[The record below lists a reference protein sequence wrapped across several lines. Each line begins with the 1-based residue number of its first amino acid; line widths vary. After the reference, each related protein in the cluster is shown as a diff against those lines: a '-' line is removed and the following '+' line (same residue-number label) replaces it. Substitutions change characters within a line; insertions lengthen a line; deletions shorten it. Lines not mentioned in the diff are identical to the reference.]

1 MTRRVAEWSASCSK
15 HFTKDGIMSPSVT
28 DDRALALLAESVLNA
43 SPEEIVRVAVAN
55 GIDVAAL
62 ETKVRAMIDARV
74 AAAERSERTSFSVG
88 ETVALRSDPNRIG
101 VVTSITPSNR
111 ETRYGVFIDGR
122 METLYASQ
130 LLPAEISPAA
140 IGATVNELKARLT
153 ALQLAAPSLA
163 NLYSLQAGRID
174 FIPYQFRPV
183 LKFIR
188 ADRPRLL
195 VADEVGVGKTI
206 ESGLLL
212 RELQARRPLRS
223 VLIVCSKALVVEEK
237 WHREMRRFDEEF
249 VTLSSTDLRYC
260 LDQTDLDGEWPERYA
275 RAIMPFSLV
284 NENLLD
290 GYPRRGT
297 GRSKGL
303 TKLDTPPRFDL
314 LIVDEAHNARNTD
327 TNLYQGLRL
336 LADNAEA
343 VVLLTATPVQ
353 LGTGDLFSLLNL
365 LRPDLVIDR
374 PTFERMAAPNGDI
387 NAAVAAIRAGQAG
400 WQREALDHLGRAAA
414 TDWGRVM
421 LGPSPEYRSLTA
433 AIGET
438 RDDEGRVRLIHRAEA
453 LHSFSSMISRTRRRD
468 IGAFTTRKP
477 QTEAVPFTPEQK
489 AVHDAILEVQRA
501 VYERTHGSGPLGFLM
516 TTIRRQAASSLHGLV
531 PFLETILTRRMSEI
545 ERIEI
550 DDEALDTLDNG
561 VDTIRDEIDAVL
573 AQARLLP
580 ESDPKLDRL
589 LTIVAEKARM
599 VNPRLLVFSAF
610 RHTLAYLESALRR
623 QGVRVG
629 LIHGDIADEDRRALR
644 RAFALDSTDPDA
656 IDVLLS
662 SEVGSEGLDFQFCDA
677 LVNYDIPWNP
687 MRIEQRIGR
696 IDRYGQTSETVAIY
710 NFVTPGT
717 VDFDIY
723 DRCLLRIGIFERAV
737 GGSEA
742 ILGEIATRLQQV
754 AESFSL
760 TDSERS
766 ARLQQL
772 ADNEIRQIAETEALE
787 EREAELF
794 GVRISRRIDD
804 EVEKASSKW
813 LESEAL
819 ERLVSLHLE
828 RALEIGRTPISG
840 QGPVKTLRLSAE
852 ARRRLMPPRARGV
865 RPSPAEREWET
876 WLRGDRQMLGL
887 TFDRET
893 ANADRKLAFITS
905 VHPLTQ
911 TAARALAGD
920 EEIRVSLAA
929 SASGL
934 SAGSHPFA
942 IYQWQLVGLKEDAVL
957 VPVVADPDVARAF
970 MNLLLS
976 ARDVEA
982 AAPPVASMLEALD
995 SWHHELW
1002 LARRA
1007 AHIAETA
1014 EIARFRRDSL
1024 NASHKA
1030 RMAVLDEQLALVS
1043 EDRIRR
1049 MRTAQIA
1056 RAATDYKEALASL
1069 ARDEAR
1075 ADILARRVVAG
1086 VIELED

>member
-1 MTRRVAEWSASCSK
+1 
-15 HFTKDGIMSPSVT
+15 MSPSIT
-28 DDRALALLAESVLNA
+28 DDRALALLAEGVLDA

-55 GIDVAAL
+55 GVDVGAL
-62 ETKVRAMIDARV
+62 ERKVRTMIEARV
-74 AAAERSERTSFSVG
+74 AAAERSDPTTFSVG
-88 ETVALRSDPNRIG
+88 ETVALRSDPKRVG

-130 LLPAEISPAA
+130 LLPADIASAA
-140 IGATVNELKARLT
+140 IGATVNELNARLT
-153 ALQLAAPSLA
+153 AMQLAAPSLA

-183 LKFIR
+183 LKFVR

-195 VADEVGVGKTI
+195 IADEVGVGKTI
-206 ESGLLL
+206 EAGLLL
-212 RELQARRPLRS
+212 RELQARRHLRS
-223 VLIVCSKALVVEEK
+223 VLIVCSKALVIEEK
-237 WHREMRRFDEEF
+237 WQGEMRRFDEEF

-260 LDQTDLDGEWPERYA
+260 LEQTDLDGEWPERFA
-275 RAIMPFSLV
+275 RAILPFSLV
-284 NENLLD
+284 NENLLH
-290 GYPRRGT
+290 GHSTRRGAA
-297 GRSKGL
+297 RSKGL
-303 TKLDTPPRFDL
+303 VTLDAPPRFDL
-314 LIVDEAHNARNTD
+314 LIVDEAHNARNAD
-327 TNLYQGLRL
+327 THLHQGLRL

-374 PTFERMAAPNGDI
+374 PTFERMASPNGEV
-387 NAAVAAIRAGQAG
+387 NAAVAVIRAGRAG

-421 LGPSPEYRSLTA
+421 LAPSPEHRAVMA

-438 RDDEGRVRLIHRAEA
+438 RDDEGRVRLIHRVEA
-453 LHSFSSMISRTRRRD
+453 LHSFASMISRTRRRD

-477 QTEAVPFTPEQK
+477 RTEAVPFTPEQQ

-501 VYERTHGSGPLGFLM
+501 VYQRTHGAGPLGFLM
-516 TTIRRQAASSLHGLV
+516 TTIRRQAASSLHGIV
-531 PFLETILTRRMSEI
+531 PFLETILTRRLSEI
-545 ERIEI
+545 ERVEI
-550 DDEALDTLDNG
+550 DDVALDALDNG
-561 VDTIRDEIDAVL
+561 IDAIRDEVAGVL
-573 AQARLLP
+573 AQARRLP
-580 ESDPKLDRL
+580 ESDPKLERL
-589 LTIVAEKARM
+589 LSIVAEKAMMTNR
-599 VNPRLLVFSAF
+599 RLLVFSAF
-610 RHTLAYLESALRR
+610 RHTLTYLERALRR

-629 LIHGDIADEDRRALR
+629 LIHGDVDGGDRRALR
-644 RAFALDSTDPDA
+644 RAFALDPTDPDA
-656 IDVLLS
+656 VDVLLS

-696 IDRYGQTSETVAIY
+696 IDRYGQASETVAIY

-717 VDFDIY
+717 IDFDIY
-723 DRCLLRIGIFERAV
+723 DRCLLRIGIFEHAI

-754 AESFSL
+754 AEDFSL
-760 TDSERS
+760 TKDERN

-794 GVRISRRIDD
+794 GIRIARRIDD
-804 EVEKASSKW
+804 EIAKASNRW
-813 LESEAL
+813 LEPAAL
-819 ERLVSLHLE
+819 ERLVGLHLE
-828 RALEIGRTPISG
+828 RTLEVGRTPIAG
-840 QGPVKTLRLSAE
+840 QGPVRTLRLSAE
-852 ARRRLMPPRARGV
+852 ARRRLIPARARGA
-865 RPSPAEREWET
+865 RPNLAEREWEA
-876 WLRGDRQMLGL
+876 WLRGDQQTLAL

-893 ANADRKLAFITS
+893 ANADRKLAFITP

-911 TAARALAGD
+911 AAARGLAGD
-920 EEIRVSLAA
+920 EEVHVSLAA
-929 SASGL
+929 QAYGLPSG
-934 SAGSHPFA
+934 AHPFA
-942 IYQWQLVGLKEDAVL
+942 IYLWQLVGLKEDAIL
-957 VPVVADPDVARAF
+957 VPVVADPEVARAF
-970 MNLLLS
+970 MDLLLS
-976 ARDVEA
+976 ARDAESA
-982 AAPPVASMLEALD
+982 SPPTVSMLDALD
-995 SWHHELW
+995 SWHHEQW

-1007 AHIAETA
+1007 THIAETA

-1024 NASHKA
+1024 DASHRA
-1030 RMAVLDEQLALVS
+1030 RMAVLEEQLALAS
-1043 EDRIRR
+1043 EERIRR

-1056 RAATDYKEALASL
+1056 RATTDHKEALASL

-1075 ADILARRVVAG
+1075 ADILARRVAAG
-1086 VIELED
+1086 VIELEG

>member
-1 MTRRVAEWSASCSK
+1 
-15 HFTKDGIMSPSVT
+15 MSPKVT
-28 DDRALALLAESVLNA
+28 DDRALALLAEGVLDA
-43 SPEEIVRVAVAN
+43 SPDEIVRVAVAH
-55 GIDVAAL
+55 GVDVTAL
-62 ETKVRAMIDARV
+62 EKKVRAMIDARV
-74 AAAERSERTSFSVG
+74 AAAERSERTSFSIG
-88 ETVALRSDPNRIG
+88 QTVALRSDPKRVG
-101 VVTSITPSNR
+101 VVTSVTPSNR
-111 ETRYGVFIDGR
+111 ETRYGVFVDGR

-130 LLPAEISPAA
+130 LLPADIAPAA
-140 IGATVNELKARLT
+140 IGATVSELNARLS

-183 LKFIR
+183 LQFIR

-206 ESGLLL
+206 EAGLLL

-249 VTLSSTDLRYC
+249 VTLTGTDLRHC
-260 LDQTDLDGEWPERYA
+260 LDQTDLDGEWPERFA
-275 RAIMPFSLV
+275 RAILPFSLV
-284 NENLLD
+284 TENLLF
-290 GYPRRGT
+290 GYPTRG
-297 GRSKGL
+297 GARSKGL
-303 TKLDTPPRFDL
+303 ATLDTPPRFDL

-374 PTFERMAAPNGDI
+374 PTFERMAAPNGEI
-387 NAAVAAIRAGQAG
+387 NAAVAAIRGGQDG
-400 WQREALDHLGRAAA
+400 WQTEALDHLGRAAA

-421 LGPSPEYRSLTA
+421 LGPSPEYRALTV
-433 AIGET
+433 AIGAT
-438 RDDEGRVRLIHRAEA
+438 CDDEGRVRLIHRTEA
-453 LHSFSSMISRTRRRD
+453 LHSFASMISRTRRRD

-477 QTEAVPFTPEQK
+477 RTEAVPFTTEQQ
-489 AVHDAILEVQRA
+489 AVHDAILDVQRA
-501 VYERTHGSGPLGFLM
+501 VYQRTHGSGPLGFLM

-531 PFLETILTRRMSEI
+531 PFLETILTRRLSEI
-545 ERIEI
+545 ERVEI
-550 DDEALDTLDNG
+550 DDEAVEALDNG
-561 VDTIRDEIDAVL
+561 VDAIRAEIAAVL

-580 ESDPKLDRL
+580 QTDPKLDRL
-589 LTIVAEKARM
+589 LTLVAEKGTMANR
-599 VNPRLLVFSAF
+599 RLLVFSAF
-610 RHTLAYLESALRR
+610 RHTLAYLETALRG

-629 LIHGDIADEDRRALR
+629 LIHGNVGDDDRRELR
-644 RAFALDSTDPDA
+644 RAFAFEPGDPDA

-662 SEVGSEGLDFQFCDA
+662 SEVGSEGLDFQFCDG

-696 IDRYGQTSETVAIY
+696 IDRYGQASDTVAIY

-723 DRCLLRIGIFERAV
+723 DRCLLRIGIFERAI

-754 AESFSL
+754 AEDFSL
-760 TDSERS
+760 TESERG

-772 ADNEIRQIAETEALE
+772 ADNEIRHIAETEALE

-794 GVRISRRIDD
+794 GVRISRHIDD
-804 EVEKASSKW
+804 EIAEASSRW
-813 LESEAL
+813 LEPSAL
-819 ERLVSLHLE
+819 ERLVGLHLE
-828 RALEIGRTPISG
+828 RTLEVGRTPILG

-852 ARRRLMPPRARGV
+852 ARRRLVPPRTRGV
-865 RPSPAEREWET
+865 RPSLAEREWEA
-876 WLRGDRQMLGL
+876 WLRGDQQTLGL

-893 ANADRKLAFITS
+893 ANADRRLAFVTP

-911 TAARALAGD
+911 AAARALASDD
-920 EEIRVSLAA
+920 EVHVSLAA
-929 SASGL
+929 LAPGL
-934 SAGSHPFA
+934 PPGAHPFA
-942 IYQWQLVGLKEDAVL
+942 IYQWQLVGLKEDAIL
-957 VPVVADPDVARAF
+957 VPVVADPEVARAF
-970 MNLLLS
+970 TDLLIS
-976 ARDVEA
+976 ARDAESPS
-982 AAPPVASMLEALD
+982 PPTLSMLEALD

-1007 AHIAETA
+1007 AHIADAA
-1014 EIARFRRDSL
+1014 EVARFRRDSL
-1024 NASHKA
+1024 SASHRA
-1030 RMAVLDEQLALVS
+1030 RMAVLQEQLSLAS
-1043 EDRIRR
+1043 EERIRR

-1056 RAATDYKEALASL
+1056 RAAADHSEALATL

-1075 ADILARRVVAG
+1075 ADILARRVAAG
-1086 VIELED
+1086 VIVLGA

>member
-1 MTRRVAEWSASCSK
+1 
-15 HFTKDGIMSPSVT
+15 VT
-28 DDRALALLAESVLNA
+28 A
-43 SPEEIVRVAVAN
+43 
-55 GIDVAAL
+55 
-62 ETKVRAMIDARV
+62 
-74 AAAERSERTSFSVG
+74 
-88 ETVALRSDPNRIG
+88 
-101 VVTSITPSNR
+101 ITPSNR

-130 LLPAEISPAA
+130 LMAADIAPAA
-140 IGATVNELKARLT
+140 IGATVSELHARLT
-153 ALQLAAPSLA
+153 ALQLATPSLA

-183 LKFIR
+183 LQFIR

-206 ESGLLL
+206 EAGLLL

-249 VTLSSTDLRYC
+249 ITLSGTDLRYC
-260 LDQTDLDGEWPERYA
+260 LDQTDLEGEWPERYA
-275 RAIMPFSLV
+275 RAILPFSLV
-284 NENLLD
+284 TENLLH
-290 GYPRRGT
+290 GYPTRG

-303 TKLDTPPRFDL
+303 ATLDAPPRFDL
-314 LIVDEAHNARNTD
+314 LVVDEAHNARNTD
-327 TNLYQGLRL
+327 TNLYQGLRI

-374 PTFERMAAPNGDI
+374 STFQRMAAPNGAI
-387 NAAVAAIRAGQAG
+387 NAAVAAIRAGRAG
-400 WQREALDHLGRAAA
+400 WQGEALEHLGGAAA

-421 LGPSPEYRSLTA
+421 LAPSPEYRALTA

-438 RDDEGRVRLIHRAEA
+438 RDDEARVRLIHRTEA
-453 LHSFSSMISRTRRRD
+453 LHSFASMISRTRRRD

-477 QTEAVPFTPEQK
+477 RTEAVPFTTEQQ
-489 AVHDAILEVQRA
+489 AVHDAILGVQRA
-501 VYERTHGSGPLGFLM
+501 VYQRTHGSGPLGFLM

-531 PFLETILTRRMSEI
+531 PFLETILTRRLSEI
-545 ERIEI
+545 ERVEI
-550 DDEALDTLDNG
+550 DDDVDALDNG
-561 VDTIRDEIDAVL
+561 VDTIRDEIAEVL
-573 AQARLLP
+573 VQARLLP
-580 ESDPKLDRL
+580 QTDPKLDRL
-589 LTIVAEKARM
+589 LVIVAEKGTMANR
-599 VNPRLLVFSAF
+599 RLLVFSAF
-610 RHTLAYLESALRR
+610 RHTLSYLETALRR
-623 QGVRVG
+623 EGVRVG
-629 LIHGDIADEDRRALR
+629 MIHGDVADDDRRELR
-644 RAFALDSTDPDA
+644 RAFALEPDDPDA

-696 IDRYGQTSETVAIY
+696 IDRYGQASETVAIY
-710 NFVTPGT
+710 NLVTPGT

-723 DRCLLRIGIFERAV
+723 DRCLLRIGIFERAI

-754 AESFSL
+754 AEDFSL

-794 GVRISRRIDD
+794 GVRVARRIDD
-804 EVEKASSKW
+804 EIAKASSWW
-813 LESEAL
+813 LEPAAL
-819 ERLVSLHLE
+819 ERLVGLHLE
-828 RALEIGRTPISG
+828 RTLEVGRTPILG

-852 ARRRLMPPRARGV
+852 ARRRLAPPRSRGL
-865 RPSPAEREWET
+865 RPSLAEREWEA
-876 WLRGDRQMLGL
+876 WLRGEQQTLGL

-893 ANADRKLAFITS
+893 ANTARRLAFITP
-905 VHPLTQ
+905 VHPLIQ
-911 TAARALAGD
+911 AAARALAGD
-920 EEIRVSLAA
+920 EEVHVSLAA
-929 SASGL
+929 NANGL
-934 SAGSHPFA
+934 PPGAHPFA
-942 IYQWQLVGLKEDAVL
+942 IYQWQLVGLKEDAIL
-957 VPVVADPDVARAF
+957 VPVVADPEVARAF
-970 MNLLLS
+970 MELLLS
-976 ARDVEA
+976 ARDAESA
-982 AAPPVASMLEALD
+982 FPPTASMLDALD
-995 SWHHELW
+995 GWHHELW
-1002 LARRA
+1002 LERRA
-1007 AHIAETA
+1007 AHIAAAA

-1024 NASHKA
+1024 NASHRA
-1030 RMAVLDEQLALVS
+1030 RMTVLEEQLAQAS
-1043 EDRIRR
+1043 EERIRR
-1049 MRTAQIA
+1049 MRTGQIA
-1056 RAATDYKEALASL
+1056 RAAADHSEALANL

-1075 ADILARRVVAG
+1075 ADILARRVAVG
-1086 VIELED
+1086 VIELEG

>member
-1 MTRRVAEWSASCSK
+1 MNPKV
-15 HFTKDGIMSPSVT
+15 F
-28 DDRALALLAESVLNA
+28 DDRALALLAEGVLEA
-43 SPEEIVRVAVAN
+43 SPDEIVRVAVAH
-55 GIDVAAL
+55 GVDVAAL
-62 ETKVRAMIDARV
+62 EKKVRAMIAARV
-74 AAAERSERTSFSVG
+74 DAAEKSERTSFSIG
-88 ETVALRSDPNRIG
+88 ETVALRSDPKRVG
-101 VVTSITPSNR
+101 VVTSVTRSNR
-111 ETRYGVFIDGR
+111 ETRYGVFIEGR
-122 METLYASQ
+122 METLYSSQ
-130 LLPAEISPAA
+130 LLPADIAPEA
-140 IGATVNELKARLT
+140 IGATLNELNARLS

-183 LKFIR
+183 LQFIR

-206 ESGLLL
+206 EAGLLL

-237 WHREMRRFDEEF
+237 WHREMRRFDEDF
-249 VTLSSTDLRYC
+249 MALSGTDLRHC

-275 RAIMPFSLV
+275 RAILPFSLV
-284 NENLLD
+284 TENLLF
-290 GYPRRGT
+290 GYPMRGG

-303 TKLDTPPRFDL
+303 ATLDTPPRFDL

-374 PTFERMAAPNGDI
+374 PTFERMAAPNSDI
-387 NAAVAAIRAGQAG
+387 NAAVAAIRSGQSG
-400 WQREALDHLGRAAA
+400 WQSNALDHLNLAAE

-421 LGPSPEYRSLTA
+421 LGPSPEYRALTA
-433 AIGET
+433 AIADT
-438 RDDEGRVRLIHRAEA
+438 WDDEGRVRLIHRTEE
-453 LHSFSSMISRTRRRD
+453 LHSFASMISRTRRRD

-477 QTEAVPFTPEQK
+477 RTEAVPFTAEQQ
-489 AVHDAILEVQRA
+489 AVHDAVLDVQRA
-501 VYERTHGSGPLGFLM
+501 VYQRTHGSGPLGFLM

-531 PFLETILTRRMSEI
+531 PFLETILTRRLSEI
-545 ERIEI
+545 ERVEI
-550 DDEALDTLDNG
+550 DDEAVDTLDNG
-561 VDTIRDEIDAVL
+561 VDAIRDEIAAVL

-580 ESDPKLDRL
+580 KTDPKLDRL
-589 LTIVAEKARM
+589 LSIVAEKGAM
-599 VNPRLLVFSAF
+599 PNKRLLVFSAF
-610 RHTLAYLESALRR
+610 RHTLAYLDTALRR

-629 LIHGDIADEDRRALR
+629 MIHGNVGDDDRRELR
-644 RAFALDSTDPDA
+644 RAFALKPEDPYA
-656 IDVLLS
+656 IDILLS
-662 SEVGSEGLDFQFCDA
+662 SEVGSEGLDFQFCDG

-696 IDRYGQTSETVAIY
+696 IDRYGQASETVAIY

-717 VDFDIY
+717 VDFEIY
-723 DRCLLRIGIFERAV
+723 DRCLMRIGIFERAI

-754 AESFSL
+754 AEDFSL
-760 TDSERS
+760 TESERS

-772 ADNEIRQIAETEALE
+772 ADNEIRAIAETEALE

-794 GVRISRRIDD
+794 GVHISRRIDD
-804 EVEKASSKW
+804 EIAKASSRW
-813 LESEAL
+813 LEPAAL
-819 ERLVSLHLE
+819 ERLVGLHLE
-828 RALEIGRTPISG
+828 RALEVGRAPILG

-852 ARRRLMPPRARGV
+852 ARRRLAPPRARGL
-865 RPSPAEREWET
+865 RPGLAEREWEA
-876 WLRGDRQMLGL
+876 WLRGDQQTLSL

-893 ANADRKLAFITS
+893 ANADRKLAFITP

-911 TAARALAGD
+911 AAARTLAGD
-920 EEIRVSLAA
+920 EEVHVSLVVQAP
-929 SASGL
+929 GL
-934 SAGSHPFA
+934 PPGAHPFA
-942 IYQWQLVGLKEDAVL
+942 IYQWQLVGLKEDAIL
-957 VPVVADPDVARAF
+957 VPVVADAEVARTF
-970 MNLLLS
+970 LDLLL
-976 ARDVEA
+976 AAQDAEA
-982 AAPPVASMLEALD
+982 ASPPTSSMLEALD

-1002 LARRA
+1002 LTQRA
-1007 AHIAETA
+1007 AHIDSAA

-1024 NASHKA
+1024 NASHRA
-1030 RMAVLDEQLALVS
+1030 RMAVLGEQLSLAS
-1043 EDRIRR
+1043 EERIRR
-1049 MRTAQIA
+1049 MRAAQIA
-1056 RAATDYKEALASL
+1056 RATVDHNEALANL

-1075 ADILARRVVAG
+1075 ADILARRVAAG
-1086 VIELED
+1086 VIEVEG

>member
-1 MTRRVAEWSASCSK
+1 
-15 HFTKDGIMSPSVT
+15 MSPSVT
-28 DDRALALLAESVLNA
+28 DDRALAILAESVLDA
-43 SPEEIVRVAVAN
+43 SPEEIVRVAIAN
-55 GIDVAAL
+55 GVDVAAL
-62 ETKVRAMIDARV
+62 ETKVRAMIESRV
-74 AAAERSERTSFSVG
+74 AAAERSERTGFSVG
-88 ETVALRSDPNRIG
+88 ETVALRSDPKRVG
-101 VVTSITPSNR
+101 VVTSIAPSNR
-111 ETRYGVFIDGR
+111 ETRYGVFVDGR
-122 METLYASQ
+122 MATLYASQ
-130 LLPAEISPAA
+130 LLPTDIAPMAMS
-140 IGATVNELKARLT
+140 ATVNELNARLT

-206 ESGLLL
+206 EAGLLQ

-249 VTLSSTDLRYC
+249 VALSSAELRHC

-275 RAIMPFSLV
+275 RAILPFSLV
-284 NENLLD
+284 NENLLY
-290 GYPRRGT
+290 GYPTRRGL
-297 GRSKGL
+297 RSKGL
-303 TKLDTPPRFDL
+303 ATLETPPRFDL

-327 TNLYQGLRL
+327 TNLHQGLRL

-374 PTFERMAAPNGDI
+374 PTFERMAAPNGEI
-387 NAAVAAIRAGQAG
+387 NAAVAAIRGGRAG
-400 WQREALDHLGRAAA
+400 WQRDALDHLGQAAA

-421 LGPSPEYRSLTA
+421 LGPSPEYRALTA
-433 AIGET
+433 AISET
-438 RDDEGRVRLIHRAEA
+438 RDDEGRVRLTHRAEA
-453 LHSFSSMISRTRRRD
+453 LHSFASMISRTRRRD

-477 QTEAVPFTPEQK
+477 RTEAVPFTPEQQ

-501 VYERTHGSGPLGFLM
+501 VYQRTHGAGPLGFLM

-531 PFLETILTRRMSEI
+531 PFLETILTRRLSEI
-545 ERIEI
+545 ERVEI
-550 DDEALDTLDNG
+550 DVEAVDGLDNG
-561 VDTIRDEIDAVL
+561 VDEIREEIAVVL
-573 AQARLLP
+573 AQARHLP
-580 ESDPKLDRL
+580 ETDPKLDRL
-589 LTIVAEKARM
+589 LTIVAEKGLM
-599 VNPRLLVFSAF
+599 VNRRLLVFSAF
-610 RHTLAYLESALRR
+610 RHTLTYLESALRQ

-629 LIHGDIADEDRRALR
+629 LIHGNVADDDRRALR
-644 RAFALDSTDPDA
+644 RAFALEPTDPDA

-696 IDRYGQTSETVAIY
+696 IDRYGQASETVAIY
-710 NFVTPGT
+710 NLVTPGT

-723 DRCLLRIGIFERAV
+723 ERCLLRIGIFERAI

-754 AESFSL
+754 AEDFSL
-760 TDSERS
+760 TETERS
-766 ARLQQL
+766 ARFKQL
-772 ADNEIRQIAETEALE
+772 ADNEIRQLAETEALE

-804 EVEKASSKW
+804 EIAKASSRW
-813 LESEAL
+813 LEPAAL

-828 RALEIGRTPISG
+828 RTLEVGRTPISG

-852 ARRRLMPPRARGV
+852 SRRRLVPPRSRGL
-865 RPSPAEREWET
+865 RPSLAEREWEA
-876 WLRGDRQMLGL
+876 WLRGDQQTLAL

-893 ANADRKLAFITS
+893 ANTDRRLAFITP

-911 TAARALAGD
+911 AAARALAGD
-920 EEIRVSLAA
+920 EEVHVSLAA
-929 SASGL
+929 PASGL
-934 SAGSHPFA
+934 RAGAHPFA
-942 IYQWQLVGLKEDAVL
+942 IYQWQLVGLKEDAIL
-957 VPVVADPDVARAF
+957 VPVVADPDVSHAF
-970 MNLLLS
+970 MDLLLT
-976 ARDVEA
+976 ARDAESS
-982 AAPPVASMLEALD
+982 APPTASMLEALD

-1007 AHIAETA
+1007 AHISETA

-1024 NASHKA
+1024 NASHRA
-1030 RMAVLDEQLALVS
+1030 RMAVLEEQLAFAS
-1043 EDRIRR
+1043 EERIRR

-1056 RAATDYKEALASL
+1056 RAAVDNKEVLAGL

-1075 ADILARRVVAG
+1075 ADILARRVAAG
-1086 VIELED
+1086 VIELEG

>member
-1 MTRRVAEWSASCSK
+1 
-15 HFTKDGIMSPSVT
+15 MSPSVT
-28 DDRALALLAESVLNA
+28 DDRTLALLAEGVLDA
-43 SPEEIVRVAVAN
+43 SPEDIVRVAVAN
-55 GIDVAAL
+55 GVDVAAL
-62 ETKVRAMIDARV
+62 ETKVRAMIAARM
-74 AAAERSERTSFSVG
+74 AAAELSERVSFSVG
-88 ETVALRSDPNRIG
+88 ETVALRSDPKRVG

-122 METLYASQ
+122 VETLYASQ
-130 LLPAEISPAA
+130 LLPADIAPAA
-140 IGATVNELKARLT
+140 IGATVNELNARLT

-174 FIPYQFRPV
+174 FISYQFRPV

-206 ESGLLL
+206 EAGLLL

-249 VTLSSTDLRYC
+249 VALSSTDLRHC

-275 RAIMPFSLV
+275 RAILPFSLV
-284 NENLLD
+284 NENLVH
-290 GYPRRGT
+290 GFPTRRGRA
-297 GRSKGL
+297 RSKGL
-303 TKLDTPPRFDL
+303 VTLDTPPRFDL

-327 TNLYQGLRL
+327 TNLYHGLRL

-374 PTFERMAAPNGDI
+374 PTFERMAAPNSEI
-387 NAAVAAIRAGQAG
+387 NAAVAAIRAGRAR
-400 WQREALDHLGRAAA
+400 WQQEALDHLSRAAA

-421 LGPSPEYRSLTA
+421 LGPSPEYRAVTA
-433 AIGET
+433 AIRET
-438 RDDEGRVRLIHRAEA
+438 RDDDGRVRLIHRSEA
-453 LHSFSSMISRTRRRD
+453 LHSFASMISRTRRRD

-477 QTEAVPFTPEQK
+477 RTEAVPFTLEQQ

-501 VYERTHGSGPLGFLM
+501 VYQRTHGSGPLGFLM
-516 TTIRRQAASSLHGLV
+516 TTIRRQAASSLQGLV
-531 PFLETILTRRMSEI
+531 PFLETILTRRLSEI
-545 ERIEI
+545 ERVEI
-550 DDEALDTLDNG
+550 DDEAMDALDAG
-561 VDTIRDEIDAVL
+561 VDAIKNDIAAVL

-580 ESDPKLDRL
+580 EGDPKLDRL
-589 LTIVAEKARM
+589 LSIVAEKGRM
-599 VNPRLLVFSAF
+599 ANRRLLVFSAF
-610 RHTLAYLESALRR
+610 RHTLNYLETALRR
-623 QGVRVG
+623 QGIRVG
-629 LIHGDIADEDRRALR
+629 LIHGDIVDDDRRALR
-644 RAFALDSTDPDA
+644 RAFALAPTDLDA
-656 IDVLLS
+656 VDVLLS

-696 IDRYGQTSETVAIY
+696 IDRYGQASETVAIY
-710 NFVTPGT
+710 NLVTPGT

-723 DRCLLRIGIFERAV
+723 ERCLLRIGIFERAI

-754 AESFSL
+754 AEDFSL
-760 TDSERS
+760 TDGERS

-787 EREAELF
+787 EHEAELF

-804 EVEKASSKW
+804 EIARASSHW
-813 LESEAL
+813 LEPAAL

-828 RALEIGRTPISG
+828 RTLEVGRTPISG
-840 QGPVKTLRLSAE
+840 QGPIKTLRLSAE
-852 ARRRLMPPRARGV
+852 ARRRLVPSRARGV
-865 RPSPAEREWET
+865 RPSLAERDWEA
-876 WLRGDRQMLGL
+876 WLRGDQQMLGL
-887 TFDRET
+887 TFDQEA
-893 ANADRKLAFITS
+893 ANADRKLAFITP

-911 TAARALAGD
+911 AAARALVGD
-920 EEIRVSLAA
+920 EEVHVSLAA
-929 SASGL
+929 PASGL
-934 SAGSHPFA
+934 ALGAHPFA
-942 IYQWQLVGLKEDAVL
+942 IYQWQLVGLKEDAIL
-957 VPVVADPDVARAF
+957 VPVVADIDVAHAI
-970 MNLLLS
+970 MELLLA
-976 ARDVEA
+976 ARDTTSAV
-982 AAPPVASMLEALD
+982 PPTASMLEALD

-1014 EIARFRRDSL
+1014 EIARFRRNSL
-1024 NASHKA
+1024 DVSHRA
-1030 RMAVLDEQLALVS
+1030 RMAVLEEQLSLAS
-1043 EDRIRR
+1043 EERIRR

-1056 RAATDYKEALASL
+1056 RAAADHQEALANL
-1069 ARDEAR
+1069 ARDEER
-1075 ADILARRVVAG
+1075 ADILARRVAAG
-1086 VIELED
+1086 VIELEAD

>member
-1 MTRRVAEWSASCSK
+1 
-15 HFTKDGIMSPSVT
+15 MSPKVS
-28 DDRALALLAESVLNA
+28 DDRALALLAEGILDA
-43 SPEEIVRVAVAN
+43 SADEIVRVAVTN
-55 GIDVAAL
+55 GVDVAAL
-62 ETKVRAMIDARV
+62 EKKVRAMIEDRV
-74 AAAERSERTSFSVG
+74 AASEKLERTSFHIG
-88 ETVALRSDPNRIG
+88 ETVALRSDPQRVG
-101 VVTSITPSNR
+101 VITSITPSNR
-111 ETRYGVFIDGR
+111 ATRYGVFIDGR
-122 METLYASQ
+122 METLYGTQ
-130 LLPAEISPAA
+130 LLAADIAPAA
-140 IGATVNELKARLT
+140 IGASVNELNARLS

-183 LKFIR
+183 LQFIR

-206 ESGLLL
+206 EAGLLL

-237 WHREMRRFDEEF
+237 WHREMRRFDEDF
-249 VTLSSTDLRYC
+249 VTLSGTDLRHC
-260 LDQTDLDGEWPERYA
+260 LDQTIWTGSGQSASAVRSCLSHWSPKTCSSVIR
-275 RAIMPFSLV
+275 L
-284 NENLLD
+284 
-290 GYPRRGT
+290 RG
-297 GRSKGL
+297 GARSKGL
-303 TKLDTPPRFDL
+303 ATLDTPPRFDL

-374 PTFERMAAPNGDI
+374 PTFERMAEPNSEI
-387 NAAVAAIRAGQAG
+387 NAAVAAIRSGHPG
-400 WQREALDHLGRAAA
+400 WQNEALDHLGRAAA

-421 LGPSPEYRSLTA
+421 LGPSPEYRALSA

-438 RDDEGRVRLIHRAEA
+438 RDDEGRVRLIHRTEA
-453 LHSFSSMISRTRRRD
+453 LHSFASMISRTRRRD

-477 QTEAVPFTPEQK
+477 RTEAVPFTAEQR
-489 AVHDAILEVQRA
+489 AVHDAILGVQRA
-501 VYERTHGSGPLGFLM
+501 VYQRAHGSGPLGFLM

-531 PFLETILTRRMSEI
+531 PFLETILTRRLSEI
-545 ERIEI
+545 ERVEI
-550 DDEALDTLDNG
+550 DNEAVDALDNG
-561 VDTIRDEIDAVL
+561 VDAIRDEIATVL

-580 ESDPKLDRL
+580 QTDPKLDRL
-589 LTIVAEKARM
+589 LTIVAEKGTMANR
-599 VNPRLLVFSAF
+599 RLLVFSAF
-610 RHTLAYLESALRR
+610 RHTLAYLETALRQR
-623 QGVRVG
+623 GVRVG
-629 LIHGDIADEDRRALR
+629 MIHGNVGDDDRRALR
-644 RAFALDSTDPDA
+644 RAFAFEPGDPDA

-662 SEVGSEGLDFQFCDA
+662 SEVGSEGLDFQFCDG

-696 IDRYGQTSETVAIY
+696 IDRYGQASDTVAIY

-723 DRCLLRIGIFERAV
+723 DRCLLRIGIFERAI

-754 AESFSL
+754 AEDFSL
-760 TDSERS
+760 TESERS

-772 ADNEIRQIAETEALE
+772 ADNEIRHIAETEALE

-794 GVRISRRIDD
+794 GVRISRHIDD
-804 EVEKASSKW
+804 EIAKASSRW
-813 LESEAL
+813 LEPSAL
-819 ERLVSLHLE
+819 ERLVGLHLE
-828 RALEIGRTPISG
+828 RTLEVGRTPILG

-852 ARRRLMPPRARGV
+852 ARRRLVPPRTRGV
-865 RPSPAEREWET
+865 RPSLAEREWEA
-876 WLRGDRQMLGL
+876 WLRGDQQTLGL

-893 ANADRKLAFITS
+893 ANSDRRLAFVTP

-911 TAARALAGD
+911 AAARALASDD
-920 EEIRVSLAA
+920 EVHVSLAA
-929 SASGL
+929 HAPGL
-934 SAGSHPFA
+934 PPGAHPFA
-942 IYQWQLVGLKEDAVL
+942 IYQWQLVGLKEDAIL
-957 VPVVADPDVARAF
+957 VPVVADPEVAHAF
-970 MNLLLS
+970 TDLLIS
-976 ARDVEA
+976 ARDTESA
-982 AAPPVASMLEALD
+982 SPPTLSMLEALD
-995 SWHHELW
+995 GWHHELW
-1002 LARRA
+1002 LTRRA
-1007 AHIAETA
+1007 THIADAA

-1024 NASHKA
+1024 NASHRA
-1030 RMAVLDEQLALVS
+1030 RMAVLEEQLSLAS
-1043 EDRIRR
+1043 EERIRR

-1056 RAATDYKEALASL
+1056 RAAADHNEALATL

-1075 ADILARRVVAG
+1075 ADILARRVAAG
-1086 VIELED
+1086 VIVLGA

>member
-1 MTRRVAEWSASCSK
+1 
-15 HFTKDGIMSPSVT
+15 MSPKVT
-28 DDRALALLAESVLNA
+28 DDRALALLAEGILDA
-43 SPEEIVRVAVAN
+43 SADEIVRVAVAN
-55 GIDVAAL
+55 GVDVAAL
-62 ETKVRAMIDARV
+62 EKKVRAMIENRV
-74 AAAERSERTSFSVG
+74 ATIEKSERTSFSIG
-88 ETVALRSDPNRIG
+88 ETVTLRSDPKRVG

-111 ETRYGVFIDGR
+111 ETRYGVFVDGR

-130 LLPAEISPAA
+130 LQPTDIAPAV
-140 IGATVNELKARLT
+140 IGGTVNELNARLS

-183 LKFIR
+183 LQFIR

-206 ESGLLL
+206 EAGLLL

-237 WHREMRRFDEEF
+237 WHREMRRFDEDF
-249 VTLSSTDLRYC
+249 VTLSGTDLRHC
-260 LDQTDLDGEWPERYA
+260 LDQTDLDGEWPERFA
-275 RAIMPFSLV
+275 RAILPFSLV
-284 NENLLD
+284 TENLLF
-290 GYPRRGT
+290 GYPTRG
-297 GRSKGL
+297 GARSKGL
-303 TKLDTPPRFDL
+303 ATLDTPPRFDL

-374 PTFERMAAPNGDI
+374 PTFERMAAPNSET
-387 NAAVAAIRAGQAG
+387 NAAVAAIRSGQVG
-400 WQREALDHLGRAAA
+400 WQSEALDHLGRAAA

-421 LGPSPEYRSLTA
+421 LGPSPEYRALTA

-438 RDDEGRVRLIHRAEA
+438 RDDEGRVRLIHRTEA
-453 LHSFSSMISRTRRRD
+453 LHSFASMISRTRRRD

-477 QTEAVPFTPEQK
+477 RTEAVPFTVEQQ
-489 AVHDAILEVQRA
+489 AVHDAILDVQRA
-501 VYERTHGSGPLGFLM
+501 VYQRTHGAGPLGFLM

-531 PFLETILTRRMSEI
+531 PFLETILTRRLSEI
-545 ERIEI
+545 ERVEI
-550 DDEALDTLDNG
+550 DDEAVDALDNG
-561 VDTIRDEIDAVL
+561 VDAIRDEIAAVL

-580 ESDPKLDRL
+580 QTDPKLDRL
-589 LTIVAEKARM
+589 LTIVAEKGVMPNR
-599 VNPRLLVFSAF
+599 RLLVFSAF

-629 LIHGDIADEDRRALR
+629 LIHGNVGDDDRRELR
-644 RAFALDSTDPDA
+644 RAFAFEPGNPHA

-696 IDRYGQTSETVAIY
+696 IDRYGQASETVAIY

-723 DRCLLRIGIFERAV
+723 DRCLLRIGIFERAI

-754 AESFSL
+754 AEDFSL
-760 TDSERS
+760 TESERS

-772 ADNEIRQIAETEALE
+772 ADNEIRHIAETEALE

-794 GVRISRRIDD
+794 GVRISRHIDD
-804 EVEKASSKW
+804 EIAKASSRW
-813 LESEAL
+813 LEPAAL
-819 ERLVSLHLE
+819 ERLVGLHLE
-828 RALEIGRTPISG
+828 RTLEVGRTPILG
-840 QGPVKTLRLSAE
+840 QGSVKTLRLSAE
-852 ARRRLMPPRARGV
+852 ARRRLVPPRTRGV
-865 RPSPAEREWET
+865 RPSLAEREWEA
-876 WLRGDRQMLGL
+876 WLRGDQQTLGL

-893 ANADRKLAFITS
+893 ANADRKLAFVTP

-911 TAARALAGD
+911 AAARALASD
-920 EEIRVSLAA
+920 EEVHVSLAVHA
-929 SASGL
+929 AGL
-934 SAGSHPFA
+934 PPGTHPFA
-942 IYQWQLVGLKEDAVL
+942 IYQWQLVGLKEDAIL
-957 VPVVADPDVARAF
+957 VPVVADPEVARVF
-970 MNLLLS
+970 MDFLIS
-976 ARDVEA
+976 ARDAESA
-982 AAPPVASMLEALD
+982 SLPTSSMLEALD
-995 SWHHELW
+995 GWHHELW

-1007 AHIAETA
+1007 AHIADAA

-1024 NASHKA
+1024 NASHRA
-1030 RMAVLDEQLALVS
+1030 RMAVLEEQLALAS
-1043 EDRIRR
+1043 EERIRR

-1056 RAATDYKEALASL
+1056 RAAADHNEALTIL

-1075 ADILARRVVAG
+1075 ADILARRVAAG
-1086 VIELED
+1086 VIELEA

>member
-1 MTRRVAEWSASCSK
+1 
-15 HFTKDGIMSPSVT
+15 MSPKVS
-28 DDRALALLAESVLNA
+28 DDRALALLAEGILDA
-43 SPEEIVRVAVAN
+43 SADEIVRVAVTN
-55 GIDVAAL
+55 GVDVAAL
-62 ETKVRAMIDARV
+62 EKKVRAMIEDRV
-74 AAAERSERTSFSVG
+74 AASEKLERTSFHIG
-88 ETVALRSDPNRIG
+88 ETVALRSDPQRVG
-101 VVTSITPSNR
+101 VITSITPSNR
-111 ETRYGVFIDGR
+111 ATRYGVFIDGR
-122 METLYASQ
+122 METLYGTQ
-130 LLPAEISPAA
+130 LLAADIAPAA
-140 IGATVNELKARLT
+140 IGATVNELNARLS

-183 LKFIR
+183 LQFIR

-206 ESGLLL
+206 EAGLLL

-237 WHREMRRFDEEF
+237 WHREMRRFDEDF
-249 VTLSSTDLRYC
+249 VTLSGTDLRHC
-260 LDQTDLDGEWPERYA
+260 LDQTDLDGEWPERFG
-275 RAIMPFSLV
+275 RAILPFSLV
-284 NENLLD
+284 TENLLF
-290 GYPRRGT
+290 GYPTRG
-297 GRSKGL
+297 GARSKGL
-303 TKLDTPPRFDL
+303 ATLDTPPRFDL

-374 PTFERMAAPNGDI
+374 PTFERMAEPNSEI
-387 NAAVAAIRAGQAG
+387 NAAVAAIRSGHPG
-400 WQREALDHLGRAAA
+400 WQNEALDHLGRAAA

-421 LGPSPEYRSLTA
+421 LGPSPEYRALSA

-438 RDDEGRVRLIHRAEA
+438 RDDEGRVRLIHRTEA
-453 LHSFSSMISRTRRRD
+453 LHSFASMISRTRRRD

-477 QTEAVPFTPEQK
+477 RTEAVPFTAEQQ
-489 AVHDAILEVQRA
+489 AVHDAILDVQRA
-501 VYERTHGSGPLGFLM
+501 VYQRAHGSGPLGFLM

-531 PFLETILTRRMSEI
+531 PFLETILTRRLSEI
-545 ERIEI
+545 ERVEI
-550 DDEALDTLDNG
+550 DDEAVDALDNG
-561 VDTIRDEIDAVL
+561 VDAIRDEIATVL

-580 ESDPKLDRL
+580 QTDPKLDRL
-589 LTIVAEKARM
+589 LTIVAEKGTMANR
-599 VNPRLLVFSAF
+599 RLLVFSAF
-610 RHTLAYLESALRR
+610 RHTLAYLETALRQR
-623 QGVRVG
+623 GVRVG
-629 LIHGDIADEDRRALR
+629 MIHGNVGDDDRRALR
-644 RAFALDSTDPDA
+644 RAFAFEPGDPDA

-662 SEVGSEGLDFQFCDA
+662 SEVGSEGLDFQFCDG

-696 IDRYGQTSETVAIY
+696 IDRYGQASDTVAIY

-723 DRCLLRIGIFERAV
+723 DRCLLRIGIFERAI

-754 AESFSL
+754 AEDFSL
-760 TDSERS
+760 TESERS

-772 ADNEIRQIAETEALE
+772 ADNEIRHIAETEALE

-794 GVRISRRIDD
+794 GVRISRHIDD
-804 EVEKASSKW
+804 EIAKASSRW
-813 LESEAL
+813 LEPSAL
-819 ERLVSLHLE
+819 ERLVGLHLE
-828 RALEIGRTPISG
+828 RTLEVGRTPILG

-852 ARRRLMPPRARGV
+852 ARRRLVPPRTRGV
-865 RPSPAEREWET
+865 RPSLAEREWEA
-876 WLRGDRQMLGL
+876 WLRGDQQTLGL

-893 ANADRKLAFITS
+893 ANSDRRLAFVTP

-911 TAARALAGD
+911 AAARALASDD
-920 EEIRVSLAA
+920 EVHVSLAA
-929 SASGL
+929 HATGL
-934 SAGSHPFA
+934 PPGAHPFA
-942 IYQWQLVGLKEDAVL
+942 IYQWQLVGLKEDAIL
-957 VPVVADPDVARAF
+957 VPVVADPEVAHAF
-970 MNLLLS
+970 TDLLIS
-976 ARDVEA
+976 ARDAESA
-982 AAPPVASMLEALD
+982 SPPTLSMLEALD
-995 SWHHELW
+995 GWHHELW
-1002 LARRA
+1002 LTRRA
-1007 AHIAETA
+1007 AHIADAA

-1024 NASHKA
+1024 NASHRA
-1030 RMAVLDEQLALVS
+1030 RMAVLEEQLSLAS
-1043 EDRIRR
+1043 EERIRR

-1056 RAATDYKEALASL
+1056 RAAADHNEALATL

-1075 ADILARRVVAG
+1075 ADILARRVAAG
-1086 VIELED
+1086 VIVLGA